1 MKISA
6 LTIFPE
12 YFSPLELSLI
22 GKASKSGLVNF
33 EILDLREFASGVHR
47 SVDDTPY
54 GGGAGMVM
62 RPDVW
67 GEAIDNFA
75 TNESATVIDLVIL
88 TPSGRRFTQRD
99 AQELSESEA
108 ILFAC
113 GRYEGIDA
121 RVEAHYRKDERFR
134 VHSLSLG
141 DFVLNGGEVAALA
154 MIEAITRLIPGVIG
168 NPSSL
173 LEESH
178 VSEGFLEYPVYTKP
192 PIWRDLEVPDVLL
205 SGNHAAIAKW
215 RGEKSAQDR

>member
-75 TNESATVIDLVIL
+75 TNESATMIDLVIL